1 MGSKGPSPYPD
12 KKPSQP
18 EIRPP
23 KGVDGPGGPPGSPPK
38 KKCWE
43 FDLVSPTE
51 VAAKAKKG
59 MTVDGIPRESRIL
72 IHADIGVL
80 GFAPS
85 TISAKIIAAQAATGG
100 MLVGEVTAASSG
112 KISIH
117 LCLS

>member
-23 KGVDGPGGPPGSPPK
+23 KGVDSPGGPPGSPPK
-38 KKCWE
+38 KKCWDFE
-43 FDLVSPTE
+43 LASQTD
-51 VAAKAKKG
+51 VASKAKKG
-59 MTVDGIPRESRIL
+59 MTVDGIPRDSRVL
-72 IHADIGVL
+72 INADIGVL

-85 TISAKIIAAQAATGG
+85 SISTKMIAAQAATGG
-100 MLVGEVTAASSG
+100 MLVGEVTAASSA